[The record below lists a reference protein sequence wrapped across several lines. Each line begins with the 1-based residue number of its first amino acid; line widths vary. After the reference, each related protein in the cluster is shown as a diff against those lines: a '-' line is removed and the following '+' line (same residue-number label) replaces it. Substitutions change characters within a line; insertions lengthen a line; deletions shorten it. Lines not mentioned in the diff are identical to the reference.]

1 MPYFKLYIKCHT
13 LNYAKKKEKKNIR
26 SIFNGGIKSIGN
38 KEKLKVTFPLD
49 LLRVA
54 LSELE
59 EMLVSNL

>member
-1 MPYFKLYIKCHT
+1 MQ
-13 LNYAKKKEKKNIR
+13 KKRKKNIR